1 MILRIHLLSSDYLP
15 KTPHPS
21 CYVIHETGITASLA
35 PTAVNA
41 DHGLLFIYDG
51 WLTLE
56 QRYSARSVPGSVTVV
71 PAGVPHRP
79 LAGENIDY
87 WLLGFS
93 ASSFSFDETQAVMQP
108 FFEVRLGATPIILLS
123 SQAQEKIQTWLK
135 LLEQEAEIQTPE
147 SNEVQCSL
155 ITLIL
160 AEVARA
166 IPIEKEDVS
175 KSNLVAK
182 ALRYIQQYS
191 LTPISLSDVAKAV
204 SRTSPHVAAAVKS
217 ETGFTV
223 GTWITSS
230 RIAKA
235 AQLLQHTD
243 KAIDQIAPLIGWQ
256 DTTHFIRQF
265 RKIYGVTPA
274 VWRKNIRS

>member
-1 MILRIHLLSSDYLP
+1 VHA
-15 KTPHPS
+15 
-21 CYVIHETGITASLA
+21 E
-35 PTAVNA
+35 
-41 DHGLLFIYDG
+41 HGLIFVIDG
-51 WLTLE
+51 WFTME
-56 QRYSARSVPGSVTVV
+56 QRYSALSLPGSVTVV

-79 LAGENIDY
+79 LAGENLDY

-93 ASSFSFDETQAVMQP
+93 AGSFDLDETQAIMRP
-108 FFEVRLGATPIILLS
+108 FSEVRLGAAPVIALNKKAQQRIKAWFKILL
-123 SQAQEKIQTWLK
+123 QESDM
-135 LLEQEAEIQTPE
+135 QTPE
-147 SNEVQCSL
+147 SAAVQRSL

-166 IPIEKEDVS
+166 LPSTSERMP
-175 KSNLVAK
+175 KSNVVAK
-182 ALRYIQQYS
+182 ALRYIQLHS
-191 LTPISLSDVAKAV
+191 LSPISLVD
-204 SRTSPHVAAAVKS
+204 VAAAVNRTAPHVAGVIKS

-243 KAIDQIAPLIGWQ
+243 MAIDQIAPRIGWQ

-274 VWRKNIRS
+274 AWRKSLRS

>member
-1 MILRIHLLSSDYLP
+1 M
-15 KTPHPS
+15 
-21 CYVIHETGITASLA
+21 
-35 PTAVNA
+35 
-41 DHGLLFIYDG
+41 
-51 WLTLE
+51 
-56 QRYSARSVPGSVTVV
+56 

-147 SNEVQCSL
+147 SNEVQRSL

-166 IPIEKEDVS
+166 IPIEKEDAS

-191 LTPISLSDVAKAV
+191 LTPISLSD
-204 SRTSPHVAAAVKS
+204 VAAAVKS

>member
-1 MILRIHLLSSDYLP
+1 MSSDHQFEI
-15 KTPHPS
+15 PHPS
-21 CYVIHETGITASLA
+21 CYVIHETGITTSPA
-35 PTAVNA
+35 PVAVHA
-41 DHGLLFIYDG
+41 EHGLIFVIDG
-51 WLTLE
+51 WFTME
-56 QRYSARSVPGSVTVV
+56 QRYSALSLPGSVTVV

-79 LAGENIDY
+79 LAGENLDY

-93 ASSFSFDETQAVMQP
+93 AGSFDFDEEQAIMRP
-108 FFEVRLGATPIILLS
+108 FSEVRLGAAPVIALDK
-123 SQAQEKIQTWLK
+123 QAQQRIQTWLEI
-135 LLEQEAEIQTPE
+135 LAQESDIQTPE
-147 SNEVQCSL
+147 SAAVQRSL

-166 IPIEKEDVS
+166 LPTTNERMP
-175 KSNLVAK
+175 KSNVVAK
-182 ALRYIQQYS
+182 ALRYIQLHS
-191 LTPISLSDVAKAV
+191 LSPISLVD
-204 SRTSPHVAAAVKS
+204 VAAAVNRTAPHVAGVIKS

-243 KAIDQIAPLIGWQ
+243 MAIDQIAPRIGWQ

-265 RKIYGVTPA
+265 RKVYGVTPA
-274 VWRKNIRS
+274 AWRKNLRS